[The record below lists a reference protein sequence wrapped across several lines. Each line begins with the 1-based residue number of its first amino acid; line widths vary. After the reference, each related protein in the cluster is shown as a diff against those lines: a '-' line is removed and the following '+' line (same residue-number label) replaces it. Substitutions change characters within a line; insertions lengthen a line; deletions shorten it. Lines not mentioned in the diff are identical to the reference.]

1 MSNPTGKGGAKKGE
15 PSRNPHGLSKE
26 AKAERDLVNAL
37 LLTPARDQVWL
48 SAYDAALT
56 AGVAPIILDYAH
68 RRLGKPPE
76 SINVTDDRSNELLE
90 MLKAVPPEDVL
101 KFLDATKDEK

>member
-1 MSNPTGKGGAKKGE
+1 MANPHPTHKFAPGNKLGTGGLTKEQREQRDRANAVLINPTNTATW
-15 PSRNPHGLSKE
+15 
-26 AKAERDLVNAL
+26 AKAYMEAVIDKV
-37 LLTPARDQVWL
+37 PPV
-48 SAYDAALT
+48 
-56 AGVAPIILDYAH
+56 VLDYGN
-68 RRLGKPPE
+68 RLLGKPPE